1 MKMKI
6 EATTEELSQLIEI
19 FEGIS
24 EKLDSTLSRLEDEKE
39 GDLWRMSAH
48 TPDAN
53 KVDEITREGLAILKE
68 GFAKVKTF
76 TYAE

>member
-6 EATTEELSQLIEI
+6 EATQEQVGQLMQI
-19 FEGIS
+19 FDSIV
-24 EKLDSTLSRLEDEKE
+24 EKLDSTLSRLEDERE
-39 GDLWRMSAH
+39 GDLWRMSEH
-48 TPDAN
+48 TPDAE

-68 GFAKVKTF
+68 GFSQIKAF